1 MKKITLFVLLLAIIQ
16 IAKAQTVLKPG
27 DIAIVQVN
35 YTFNSFDFVCYVD
48 IEAGTEIWFTNL
60 QQLKQFRQVQ
70 LYSTAIFPM

>member
-48 IEAGTEIWFTNL
+48 IEAGIEI
-60 QQLKQFRQVQ
+60 
-70 LYSTAIFPM
+70 